1 MKNFKI
7 HGKIGHER
15 RFTEVNPF
23 YKKDS
28 SPGPA
33 AYALQTHK
41 SVYTNAG
48 GRIVNG
54 NQTQMSMTTLDSQ
67 GVFISTF
74 GNTYDKYKNVY
85 HHEVSRDFQNR
96 EGPGPGKFLE

>member
-1 MKNFKI
+1 M
-7 HGKIGHER
+7 
-15 RFTEVNPF
+15 
-23 YKKDS
+23 

-48 GRIVNG
+48 GKIVNG
-54 NQTQMSMTTLDSQ
+54 NQAQMSMTTLDSQ
-67 GVFISTF
+67 GFYTSTF

-96 EGPGPGKFLE
+96 EGPGPGKTLQPSNLIHLVLSSVIDTF